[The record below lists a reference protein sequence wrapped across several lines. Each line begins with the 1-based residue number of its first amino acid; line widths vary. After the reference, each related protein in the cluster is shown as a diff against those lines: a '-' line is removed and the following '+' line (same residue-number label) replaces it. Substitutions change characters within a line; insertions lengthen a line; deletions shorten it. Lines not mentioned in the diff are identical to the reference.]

1 MAIHTED
8 MKSTNSQDALD
19 KIREGLGT
27 TSISPVI
34 EGQAQGYVVVKD
46 AQIIVNDGTNDRILI
61 GFDSGGF

>member
-1 MAIHTED
+1 MAIHTID
-8 MKSTNSQDALD
+8 QQTVAPDVLKQVT
-19 KIREGLGT
+19 GLGT

-34 EGQAQGYVVVKD
+34 EGQSQGKVVIKD